1 MGKVYDRGHKFSYLT
16 CLIITI
22 ISKFKR
28 QWITIDKGGSINSLE
43 SLAIISRNFPPSMRF
58 LKIKGNSRGGIFLIS
73 PKVIVYGSLR
83 AFTDQLIPSPPRGT
97 NYSEQTDTAHYN
109 FPNSIPL
116 PTPLCFPLL
125 VLYESPRRGSMRHAS
140 RWPSF
145 RETALDHKPPD
156 NGGKVSPW

>member
-1 MGKVYDRGHKFSYLT
+1 MGKVYDREHKFSYLT

-73 PKVIVYGSLR
+73 PKVISVTCVYGP
-83 AFTDQLIPSPPRGT
+83 T
-97 NYSEQTDTAHYN
+97 Y
-109 FPNSIPL
+109 PL
-116 PTPLCFPLL
+116 PSSRNELLWTDRHCPLQFPEFYPTSYPSLF
-125 VLYESPRRGSMRHAS
+125 SSS
-140 RWPSF
+140 RSLWKSQEGIDAARF
-145 RETALDHKPPD
+145 KMAQFQG
-156 NGGKVSPW
+156 NGTRP

>member
-1 MGKVYDRGHKFSYLT
+1 MGKVYDRRHKFSYLT

-73 PKVIVYGSLR
+73 PKVISVTCVYGP
-83 AFTDQLIPSPPRGT
+83 T
-97 NYSEQTDTAHYN
+97 Y
-109 FPNSIPL
+109 PL
-116 PTPLCFPLL
+116 PSSRNELLRTDRHCPLQFPEFYPTSYSSLFS
-125 VLYESPRRGSMRHAS
+125 SPRSLWKSQEGIDAARFKMAQFQG
-140 RWPSF
+140 
-145 RETALDHKPPD
+145 
-156 NGGKVSPW
+156 NGTRP

>member
-1 MGKVYDRGHKFSYLT
+1 MYDRGHKFSYLT
-16 CLIITI
+16 CPIITI

-28 QWITIDKGGSINSLE
+28 QWITIDKGESINSLE
-43 SLAIISRNFPPSMRF
+43 PLAIISRNFPPSMRF

-73 PKVIVYGSLR
+73 PKVISVTCVYGPTYPL
-83 AFTDQLIPSPPRGT
+83 PSSR
-97 NYSEQTDTAHYN
+97 NELLWTDTAHYN
-109 FPNSIPL
+109 FPNCIPL

-145 RETALDHKPPD
+145 RGTALDHKPPD